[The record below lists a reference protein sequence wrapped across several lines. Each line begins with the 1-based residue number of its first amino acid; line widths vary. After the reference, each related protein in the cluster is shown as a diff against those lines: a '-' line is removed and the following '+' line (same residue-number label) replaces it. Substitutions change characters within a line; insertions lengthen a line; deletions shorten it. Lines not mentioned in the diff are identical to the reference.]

1 MASPRS
7 RLVTWSYTHLSF
19 YGRRFWRPHPDL
31 DRAATPA
38 LPPGGGRPLCGGRL
52 PLLAAAA
59 GCFAQAP
66 QTASRGPSPRNPPRS
81 TAGVG
86 REGRP
91 AFGAT
96 GVLLCGWAGSAA
108 AVVLGFHRF
117 SFTVSYGC
125 RSRPS
130 GDKWL
135 VSHAGPLLAEPL
147 MPNSGLWQRQ
157 SEARETADAPGTE
170 SAAPPGSGP
179 VVAGTSAS
187 GRVAPGVPASGP
199 VAPGVPASGS
209 VAPRAPA
216 REPVA
221 PGGRPAVK
229 STPGRPPAGRWRPPA
244 GFPVA
249 GRRRP
254 WPAARCRC
262 RISATAR
269 RTGTRPG
276 TRNC

>member
-1 MASPRS
+1 MPAYSSERSGFYQGRRRRPSPENQTSEAAWPRRECPRSGSIGVKDPQSMASPRS

-96 GVLLCGWAGSAA
+96 GVLLCGWAGSVA

-157 SEARETADAPGTE
+157 PEARETADAPGTE
-170 SAAPPGSGP
+170 SAARQ
-179 VVAGTSAS
+179 V
-187 GRVAPGVPASGP
+187 
-199 VAPGVPASGS
+199 
-209 VAPRAPA
+209 
-216 REPVA
+216 
-221 PGGRPAVK
+221 
-229 STPGRPPAGRWRPPA
+229 PGRW
-244 GFPVA
+244 
-249 GRRRP
+249 
-254 WPAARCRC
+254 
-262 RISATAR
+262 
-269 RTGTRPG
+269 
-276 TRNC
+276 